1 MSIRFANILFVSIN
15 FSCRIEQALHKNML
29 QSDTSSAEKNLIVHE
44 GIIGAVDMYR
54 RANKFV
60 IND

>member
-1 MSIRFANILFVSIN
+1 MN
-15 FSCRIEQALHKNML
+15 FSCRIEQALRKNML
-29 QSDTSSAEKNLIVHE
+29 QSVISSGEKNLIVHE
-44 GIIGAVDMYR
+44 GIISAIDMYR